1 MIAQYDTLAQVVV
14 KPERPV
20 HVAPALY
27 PDARV
32 TQMMNL
38 EDIISHV
45 VRVTTQLYLRSNYR

>member
-14 KPERPV
+14 KPERPE

-38 EDIISHV
+38 EDIINNV
-45 VRVTTQLYLRSNYR
+45 VRMARQLYLRSNYR

>member
-14 KPERPV
+14 KPERPE
-20 HVAPALY
+20 HVAPVAY
-27 PDARV
+27 PDAKV
-32 TQMMNL
+32 LQMMSL